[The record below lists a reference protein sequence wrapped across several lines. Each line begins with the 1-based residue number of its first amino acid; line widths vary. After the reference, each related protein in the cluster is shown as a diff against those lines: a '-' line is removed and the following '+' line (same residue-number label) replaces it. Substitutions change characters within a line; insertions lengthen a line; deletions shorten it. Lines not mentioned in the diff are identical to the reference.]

1 MSGAYGAASTDVSFR
16 RTWDSEKYAEKAREQ
31 DREDREKAQEA
42 EEYRRKGKKPPKRT
56 AKDLPKPTETAKARE
71 ELELT
76 KDLNKTVIVANP
88 GGRGPGQ
95 PGYYCDV
102 CNRTYRDS
110 ASYLNHL
117 NSRSHLRTLGQTTR
131 VARSTLDQVRAKIAD
146 LRAKSAEAT
155 KAKQYDFEQR
165 LREIKRAEADD
176 KDAKKAKRKEAI
188 QAAKQ
193 AAMQEGQ
200 DEDVAAQMGFG
211 AFGTGKKR

>member
-31 DREDREKAQEA
+31 ASCAPSVCQLPPADLA
-42 EEYRRKGKKPPKRT
+42 GKKPPKRT